1 MLKNETNIILNIHND
16 EDGIVSVIEKS
27 LIRYYSVNGFHHNQ
41 FQDNYLNYLKRIFSG
56 YPFPFLDKEK
66 LLSCKDQIFSTV
78 MAIVRE
84 DLLKKVEPDEIYLA
98 CQWQPKAL
106 EKVLA
111 ELFDNRLLLS
121 IIIS

>member
-56 YPFPFLDKEK
+56 YPFPF
-66 LLSCKDQIFSTV
+66 
-78 MAIVRE
+78 
-84 DLLKKVEPDEIYLA
+84 
-98 CQWQPKAL
+98 
-106 EKVLA
+106 
-111 ELFDNRLLLS
+111 RLC
-121 IIIS
+121 